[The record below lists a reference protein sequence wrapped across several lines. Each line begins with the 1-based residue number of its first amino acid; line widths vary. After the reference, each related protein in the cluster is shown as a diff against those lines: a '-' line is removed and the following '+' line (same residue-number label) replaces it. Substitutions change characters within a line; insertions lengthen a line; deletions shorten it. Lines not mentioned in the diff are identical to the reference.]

1 MSVSAFP
8 FRFVKR
14 RAPRRPPRL
23 EAELVFKTFVRALG
37 RLREAPCGGGPA
49 TIAATREKA

>member
-14 RAPRRPPRL
+14 RAPRRPSRL

-37 RLREAPCGGGPA
+37 RLREAPSGGGPA